1 MLVMSQVVKTIKGRK
16 YTYEV
21 KWDQQQKKQVWTYV
35 GKVEKRID
43 PEKLKGELYSAI
55 MRHVRVQ
62 KTERK
67 NIMKAIQEVLI
78 KYDSYW

>member
-1 MLVMSQVVKTIKGRK
+1 MSQVVKTIKGRK

-21 KWDQQQKKQVWTYV
+21 KWDQQQKKQVWTYK

-43 PEKLKGELYSAI
+43 PETLKGELYSAI

-67 NIMKAIQEVLI
+67 NIMKAIREVMI